1 MSCKYQHNVL
11 DFAPWPVKSKIPI
24 WLFTKKMSAD
34 LTLELKKETVS
45 KTLTRPRL
53 LEEVMKDPMDYIAI
67 GGYENVIWVD

>member
-1 MSCKYQHNVL
+1 
-11 DFAPWPVKSKIPI
+11 
-24 WLFTKKMSAD
+24 MSAD

-53 LEEVMKDPMDYIAI
+53 LEEVMKDPMDYIVI